1 MNKENRI
8 LVNLLEKNN
17 VNWELLPSN
26 NVTKLITNQIKNG
39 INKPEE
45 ILIVNHFVVA
55 LIILNN
61 IPSKKV

>member
-8 LVNLLEKNN
+8 LVNILEKNN

>member
-1 MNKENRI
+1 
-8 LVNLLEKNN
+8 
-17 VNWELLPSN
+17 

-61 IPSKKV
+61 IPS